1 MDSSMSTPGQE
12 NVRKYFRYVVDNHK
26 LPSLPVVAGKVL
38 EMIQDPDLNVQKLCR
53 VLSDDTALSGRVLA
67 VARSPHYAQRNV
79 PTTLVGAVQVLGF
92 RTLSN
97 VVVASATHSLCIK
110 GNKVSEK
117 LWNHSL
123 AVALATRILCRR
135 SGLRNEEQAFLA
147 GLMHDV
153 GEMILVHGDP
163 RGFEQ
168 LVKDVE
174 KGRCDTIAK
183 EQETYGFNHT
193 LIGVT
198 LLDAWNIDSQIRH
211 AVLQH
216 HSYDAPDDPYSM
228 AATLRCAD
236 YLSSKADLGFFSAL
250 PTPERKAMSAV
261 RCERDEEIA
270 DVVGEIRQAY
280 EQESS
285 LFRPL

>member
-1 MDSSMSTPGQE
+1 
-12 NVRKYFRYVVDNHK
+12 
-26 LPSLPVVAGKVL
+26 
-38 EMIQDPDLNVQKLCR
+38 
-53 VLSDDTALSGRVLA
+53 
-67 VARSPHYAQRNV
+67 
-79 PTTLVGAVQVLGF
+79 
-92 RTLSN
+92 
-97 VVVASATHSLCIK
+97 
-110 GNKVSEK
+110 
-117 LWNHSL
+117 
-123 AVALATRILCRR
+123 
-135 SGLRNEEQAFLA
+135 
-147 GLMHDV
+147 
-153 GEMILVHGDP
+153 MILVHGDP

>member
-1 MDSSMSTPGQE
+1 MVSSMSTAGQE
-12 NVRKYFRYVVDNHK
+12 NVRNYFRYVVDNHK

-38 EMIQDPDLNVQKLCR
+38 EMIQNPDLNVQKLCR

-67 VARSPHYAQRNV
+67 VARSPYYAQRNV

-110 GNKVSEK
+110 GNKVSER

-123 AVALATRILCRR
+123 AVALATRIVCKRA
-135 SGLRNEEQAFLA
+135 GLRNEEQAFLA

-153 GEMILVHGDP
+153 GEMILVHGDA
-163 RGFEQ
+163 RGFEE
-168 LVKDVE
+168 LVKEVA
-174 KGRCDTIAK
+174 KGQCQIIAK
-183 EQETYGFNHT
+183 EQEVYGFDHT

-198 LLDAWNIDSQIRH
+198 LLDAWNIDSQIRE
-211 AVLQH
+211 AVLRH
-216 HSYDAPDDPYSM
+216 HAYDAADDSHSM
-228 AATLRCAD
+228 AANLRCAD
-236 YLSSKADLGFFSAL
+236 YLCSKADLGFFSVL
-250 PTPERKAMSAV
+250 PPPDAKAMSAV
-261 RCERDEEIA
+261 RCEREDEIA
-270 DVVGEIRQAY
+270 DVVGQIRQAY
-280 EQESS
+280 EQESA